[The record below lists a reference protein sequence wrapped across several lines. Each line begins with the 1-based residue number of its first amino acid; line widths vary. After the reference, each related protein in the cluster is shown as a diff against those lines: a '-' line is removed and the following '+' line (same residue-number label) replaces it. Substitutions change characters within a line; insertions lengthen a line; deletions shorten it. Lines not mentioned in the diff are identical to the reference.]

1 MSQADTPNQ
10 SQTGATTAAVNQV
23 YVPQGWCGPTYQPG
37 TLVWHGC
44 HPYQVTGVAP
54 NHNWEYWSYTVQPV
68 GHNQKPDYMENIQGY
83 LLEHQLGAERPHY
96 GEDSEAPT
104 HETGSLGYS
113 EASGVQ
119 D

>member
-1 MSQADTPNQ
+1 
-10 SQTGATTAAVNQV
+10 
-23 YVPQGWCGPTYQPG
+23 
-37 TLVWHGC
+37 
-44 HPYQVTGVAP
+44 
-54 NHNWEYWSYTVQPV
+54 
-68 GHNQKPDYMENIQGY
+68 MENIQGY
-83 LLEHQLGAERPHY
+83 LLEYQLGAERPHY